1 MQQQPFCIN
10 YIRYCT
16 SNLQCIGSKAFHG
29 NIEAP
34 DRVCY
39 TCYKYHNIIL
49 QKSKSV
55 SSDSDLKQLITTYA
69 GEIPRIDEIATI
81 EDVIT
86 ATKTVVLVGRVLLRE
101 QAMLLPTIHN
111 HFNRYARDLL
121 TRKHFESKLDNLV
134 SARWLLSTLSV
145 KLQHHIAYSCKVL
158 KHGTVV

>member
-16 SNLQCIGSKAFHG
+16 SNLWCIGSKAFHG

-39 TCYKYHNIIL
+39 T
-49 QKSKSV
+49 KSV
-55 SSDSDLKQLITTYA
+55 SSDSDLKQLITYA

-121 TRKHFESKLDNLV
+121 TRKHLESKLDNLV
-134 SARWLLSTLSV
+134 SARWLLSTVTV
-145 KLQHHIAYSCKVL
+145 KLQHHIAYQGCR
-158 KHGTVV
+158 